1 MAHMPGREVD
11 NGIIQQDMATA
22 VNTQGSRCA
31 WLGEIG
37 VEVGR
42 LIWP

>member
-1 MAHMPGREVD
+1 MARMPGREVE

-22 VNTQGSRCA
+22 VSAQGSRYA
-31 WLGEIG
+31 WLGEVG

-42 LIWP
+42 LVWL